1 MNKRNIWIDCD
12 PGIDDAIALA
22 AAAASRDTLNIHG
35 ISTVAGNQTIERV
48 TNNALALS
56 SFLNMDVPVVRGA
69 EGPLTRAKEDA
80 GHVHGETGLGNTV
93 LPKTPKQAE
102 PGNSFQVIRDH
113 IMNLPADEKMTL
125 VPVGPLTNIAL
136 LLKVFPEVL
145 DRIEEIVLMGGGTF
159 GNRTPTAEFNIWG
172 DPEAAKIVFDSGLP
186 IVMCGLDVTHKS
198 GLDRRQVEAL
208 FNSEGEVQKTFGEML
223 KFYFDSPAYINSELV
238 HIHDAV
244 AVIYLTNPEIF
255 KGMQVSVDVDCT
267 DDINR
272 GMTVCDV
279 RKTAPEAGRNVN
291 LLNDIDLT
299 AFQNLLLEKIGSLQ

>member
-1 MNKRNIWIDCD
+1 MSKINVWIDCD

-22 AAAASRDTLNIHG
+22 AAAASQDALHIHG

-56 SFLNMDVPVVRGA
+56 SFLKLDVPVVRGA

-93 LPKTPKQAE
+93 LPKTEKQAE
-102 PGNSFQVIRDH
+102 KGNTFQLIRDA
-113 IMNLPADEKMTL
+113 IMNLPEDEKMTL

-136 LLKVFPEVL
+136 LLKVYPEVNT
-145 DRIEEIVLMGGGTF
+145 RIKEIVLMGGGTF

-172 DPEAAKIVFDSGLP
+172 DPEAAKIVFDSDLP

-198 GLDRRQVEAL
+198 GLDRNQVEAM
-208 FNSEGEVQKTFGEML
+208 FTSQNEVQQAFGDML
-223 KFYFDSPAYINSELV
+223 KFYFDSPAYINSDLV

-244 AVIYLTNPEIF
+244 AVIYVTNPEIF
-255 KGMQVSVDVDCT
+255 KGIQVSVDVDCT

-272 GMTVCDV
+272 GMTVCDL
-279 RKTAPEAGRNVN
+279 RKTAPEAGRNVT
-291 LLNDIDLT
+291 LLNDIDST
-299 AFQNLLLEKIGSLQ
+299 AFQNILLEKLSSL

>member
-1 MNKRNIWIDCD
+1 MSKINVWIDCD

-22 AAAASRDTLNIHG
+22 AAAASQDALHIHG

-56 SFLNMDVPVVRGA
+56 SFLKLDVPVVRGA

-93 LPKTPKQAE
+93 LPKTEKQVE
-102 PGNSFQVIRDH
+102 KGNTFQLIRDA
-113 IMNLPADEKMTL
+113 IMNLPEDEKMTL

-136 LLKVFPEVL
+136 LLKVYPEVNT
-145 DRIEEIVLMGGGTF
+145 RIKEIVLMGGGTF

-172 DPEAAKIVFDSGLP
+172 DPEAAKIVFDSDLP

-198 GLDRRQVEAL
+198 GLDRNQVEAM
-208 FNSEGEVQKTFGEML
+208 FTSQNEVQQAFGDML
-223 KFYFDSPAYINSELV
+223 KFYFDSPAYINSDLV

-244 AVIYLTNPEIF
+244 AVIYVTNPEIF
-255 KGMQVSVDVDCT
+255 KGIQVSVDVDCT

-272 GMTVCDV
+272 GMTVCDL
-279 RKTAPEAGRNVN
+279 RKTAPEAGRNVS

-299 AFQNLLLEKIGSLQ
+299 AFQNILLEKLSSL

>member
-1 MNKRNIWIDCD
+1 MSKINVWIDCD

-22 AAAASRDTLNIHG
+22 AAAASQDALHIHG

-56 SFLNMDVPVVRGA
+56 SFLKLDVPVVRGA

-93 LPKTPKQAE
+93 LPKTEKQAE
-102 PGNSFQVIRDH
+102 KGNTFQLIRDA
-113 IMNLPADEKMTL
+113 IMNLPEDEKMTL

-136 LLKVFPEVL
+136 LLKVYPEVNT
-145 DRIEEIVLMGGGTF
+145 RIKEIVLMGGGTF

-172 DPEAAKIVFDSGLP
+172 DPEAAKIVFDSDLP

-198 GLDRRQVEAL
+198 GLDRNQVEAM
-208 FNSEGEVQKTFGEML
+208 FTSQNEVQKAFGDML
-223 KFYFDSPAYINSELV
+223 KFYFDSPAYINSDLV

-244 AVIYLTNPEIF
+244 AVIYVTNPEIF
-255 KGMQVSVDVDCT
+255 KGIQVSVDVDCT

-272 GMTVCDV
+272 GMTVCDL
-279 RKTAPEAGRNVN
+279 RKTAPEAGRNVT

-299 AFQNLLLEKIGSLQ
+299 AFQNILLEKLSSL

>member
-1 MNKRNIWIDCD
+1 MSKINVWIDCD

-22 AAAASRDTLNIHG
+22 AAAASQDALHIHG

-56 SFLNMDVPVVRGA
+56 SFLKLDVPVVRGA

-93 LPKTPKQAE
+93 LPKTEKQAE
-102 PGNSFQVIRDH
+102 KGNTFQLIRDA
-113 IMNLPADEKMTL
+113 IMNLPEDEKMTL

-136 LLKVFPEVL
+136 LLKVYPEVNT
-145 DRIEEIVLMGGGTF
+145 RIKEIVLMGGGTF

-172 DPEAAKIVFDSGLP
+172 DPEAAKIVFDSDLP

-198 GLDRRQVEAL
+198 GLDRNQVEAM
-208 FNSEGEVQKTFGEML
+208 FTSQNEVQQAFGDML
-223 KFYFDSPAYINSELV
+223 KFYFDSPAYINSDLV

-244 AVIYLTNPEIF
+244 AVIYVTNPEIF
-255 KGMQVSVDVDCT
+255 KGIQVSVDVDCT

-272 GMTVCDV
+272 GMTVCDL
-279 RKTAPEAGRNVN
+279 RKTAPEAGRNVS

-299 AFQNLLLEKIGSLQ
+299 AFQNILLEKLSSL

>member
-1 MNKRNIWIDCD
+1 MSKINVWIDCD

-22 AAAASRDTLNIHG
+22 AAAASQDALHIHG

-56 SFLNMDVPVVRGA
+56 SFLKLDVPVVRGA

-93 LPKTPKQAE
+93 LPKTEKQAE
-102 PGNSFQVIRDH
+102 KGNTFQLIRDA
-113 IMNLPADEKMTL
+113 IMNLPEDEKMTL

-136 LLKVFPEVL
+136 LLKVYPEVST
-145 DRIEEIVLMGGGTF
+145 RIKEIVLMGGGTF

-172 DPEAAKIVFDSGLP
+172 DPEAAKIVFDSDLP

-198 GLDRRQVEAL
+198 GLDRNQVEAM
-208 FNSEGEVQKTFGEML
+208 FTSQNEVQQAFGDML
-223 KFYFDSPAYINSELV
+223 KFYFNSPAYINSDLV

-244 AVIYLTNPEIF
+244 AVIYVTNPEIF
-255 KGMQVSVDVDCT
+255 KGIQVSVDVDCT

-272 GMTVCDV
+272 GMTVCDL
-279 RKTAPEAGRNVN
+279 RKTAPEAGRNVT

-299 AFQNLLLEKIGSLQ
+299 AFQNILLEKLSSL

>member
-1 MNKRNIWIDCD
+1 MSKINVWIDCD
-12 PGIDDAIALA
+12 PGLDDAIALA
-22 AAAASRDTLNIHG
+22 AAAASQDALHIHG

-56 SFLNMDVPVVRGA
+56 SFLKLDVPVVRGA

-93 LPKTPKQAE
+93 LPKTEKQAE
-102 PGNSFQVIRDH
+102 KGNTFQLIRDA
-113 IMNLPADEKMTL
+113 IMNLPEDEKMTL

-136 LLKVFPEVL
+136 LLKVYPEVNT
-145 DRIEEIVLMGGGTF
+145 RITEIVLMGGGTF

-172 DPEAAKIVFDSGLP
+172 DPEAAKIVFDSDLP

-198 GLDRRQVEAL
+198 GLDRNQVEAM
-208 FNSEGEVQKTFGEML
+208 FTSQNEVQQAFGDML
-223 KFYFDSPAYINSELV
+223 KFYFDSPAYINSDLV

-244 AVIYLTNPEIF
+244 AVIYVTNPEIF
-255 KGMQVSVDVDCT
+255 KGIQVSVDVDCT

-272 GMTVCDV
+272 GMTVCDL
-279 RKTAPEAGRNVN
+279 RKTAPEAGRNVT

-299 AFQNLLLEKIGSLQ
+299 AFQNILLEKLSSL

>member
-1 MNKRNIWIDCD
+1 MSKINVWIDCD

-22 AAAASRDTLNIHG
+22 AAAASKDALHIHG

-56 SFLNMDVPVVRGA
+56 SFLKLDVPVVRGA

-93 LPKTPKQAE
+93 LPKTEKQAE
-102 PGNSFQVIRDH
+102 KGNTFQLIRDA
-113 IMNLPADEKMTL
+113 IMNLPEDEKMTL

-136 LLKVFPEVL
+136 LLKVYPEVST
-145 DRIEEIVLMGGGTF
+145 RIKEIVLMGGGTF

-172 DPEAAKIVFDSGLP
+172 DPEAAKIVFDSDLP

-198 GLDRRQVEAL
+198 GLDRNQVEAM
-208 FNSEGEVQKTFGEML
+208 FTSQNEVQQAFGDML
-223 KFYFDSPAYINSELV
+223 KFYFDSPAYINSDLV

-244 AVIYLTNPEIF
+244 AVIYVTNPEIF
-255 KGMQVSVDVDCT
+255 KGVQVSVDVDCT

-272 GMTVCDV
+272 GMTVCDL
-279 RKTAPEAGRNVN
+279 RKTAPEAGRNVT

-299 AFQNLLLEKIGSLQ
+299 AFQNILLEKLSSL

>member
-1 MNKRNIWIDCD
+1 MSKINVWIDCD

-22 AAAASRDTLNIHG
+22 AAAASQDALHIHG

-56 SFLNMDVPVVRGA
+56 SFLKLDVPVVRGA

-93 LPKTPKQAE
+93 LPKTEKQAE
-102 PGNSFQVIRDH
+102 KGNTFQLIRDA
-113 IMNLPADEKMTL
+113 IMNLPEDEKMTL

-136 LLKVFPEVL
+136 LLKVYPEVST
-145 DRIEEIVLMGGGTF
+145 RIKEIVLMGGGTF

-172 DPEAAKIVFDSGLP
+172 DPEAAKIVFDSDLP

-198 GLDRRQVEAL
+198 GLDRNQVEAM
-208 FNSEGEVQKTFGEML
+208 FTSQNEVQQAFGDML
-223 KFYFDSPAYINSELV
+223 KFYFDSPAYINSDLV

-244 AVIYLTNPEIF
+244 AVIYVTNPEIF
-255 KGMQVSVDVDCT
+255 KGIQVSVDVDCT

-272 GMTVCDV
+272 GMTVCDL
-279 RKTAPEAGRNVN
+279 RKTAPEAGRNVT

-299 AFQNLLLEKIGSLQ
+299 AFQNILLEKLSSL

>member
-1 MNKRNIWIDCD
+1 MKKTNVWIDCD

-22 AAAASRDTLNIHG
+22 AAAASQDTLKIHG

-56 SFLNMDVPVVRGA
+56 SFLGINNVPVVRGA

-93 LPKTPKQAE
+93 LPKTAKQVE
-102 PGNSFQVIRDH
+102 EGNPFQVMRDY
-113 IMNLPADEKMTL
+113 IMNLEQDEKMTL

-136 LLKVFPEVL
+136 LLKVYPEVSE
-145 DRIEEIVLMGGGTF
+145 RIERIVLMGGGTF

-172 DPEAAKIVFDSGLP
+172 DPEAAKIVFDSELP

-198 GLDRRQVEAL
+198 GLYRDQVNAL
-208 FNSEGEVQKTFGEML
+208 HDSQSEVQKAFGDML
-223 KFYFDSPAYINSELV
+223 KFYFDSPAYANSELV

-244 AVIYLTNPEIF
+244 AIIYLTNPEIF
-255 KGMQVSVDVDCT
+255 SGIQVSVDVDCT

-272 GMTVCDV
+272 GMTVCDL
-279 RKTAPEAGRNVN
+279 RKTSSEEGRNVM
-291 LLNDIDLT
+291 LLNDINLNE
-299 AFQNLLLEKIGSLQ
+299 FQNILLDKLNNL

>member
-1 MNKRNIWIDCD
+1 MSKKNIWIDCD

-22 AAAASRDTLNIHG
+22 AAAASRDALNIHG

-56 SFLNMDVPVVRGA
+56 AFLDLDVPVVKGA
-69 EGPLTRAKEDA
+69 EGPLTRQKEDA

-93 LPKTPKQAE
+93 LPKTSKQVE
-102 PGNSFQVIRDH
+102 PGNSFQLIRDY
-113 IMNLPADEKMTL
+113 IMNLPEDEKMTL

-136 LLKVFPEVL
+136 LLKVFPETAE
-145 DRIEEIVLMGGGTF
+145 RIEEIVLMGGGTF

-172 DPEAAKIVFDSGLP
+172 DPEAAKIVFDSDLP

-198 GLDRRQVEAL
+198 GLDRNQVEAM
-208 FNSEGEVQKTFGEML
+208 FTSQNEVQQAFGDML
-223 KFYFDSPAYINSELV
+223 KFYFDSPAYINSDLV

-244 AVIYLTNPEIF
+244 AVIYVTNPEIF
-255 KGMQVSVDVDCT
+255 KGIQVSVDVDCT

-272 GMTVCDV
+272 GMTVCDL
-279 RKTAPEAGRNVN
+279 RKTAPEAGRNVT

-299 AFQNLLLEKIGSLQ
+299 AFQNILLEKLSSL

>member
-1 MNKRNIWIDCD
+1 MSKINVWIDCD

-22 AAAASRDTLNIHG
+22 AAAASQDALHIHG

-56 SFLNMDVPVVRGA
+56 SFLKLDVPVVRGA

-93 LPKTPKQAE
+93 LPKTEKQAE
-102 PGNSFQVIRDH
+102 KGNTFQLIRDA
-113 IMNLPADEKMTL
+113 IMNLPEDEKMTL

-136 LLKVFPEVL
+136 LLKVYPEVNT
-145 DRIEEIVLMGGGTF
+145 RIKEIVLMGGGTF

-172 DPEAAKIVFDSGLP
+172 DPEAAKIVFDSDLP

-198 GLDRRQVEAL
+198 GLDRNQVEAM
-208 FNSEGEVQKTFGEML
+208 FTSQNEVQQAFGDML
-223 KFYFDSPAYINSELV
+223 KFYFDSPAYINSDLV

-244 AVIYLTNPEIF
+244 AVIYVTNPEIF
-255 KGMQVSVDVDCT
+255 KGIQVSVDVDCT

-272 GMTVCDV
+272 GMTVCDL
-279 RKTAPEAGRNVN
+279 RKTAPEAGRNVT

-299 AFQNLLLEKIGSLQ
+299 AFQNILLEKLSSL

>member
-1 MNKRNIWIDCD
+1 MSKINVWIDCD

-22 AAAASRDTLNIHG
+22 AAAASQDALHIHG

-56 SFLNMDVPVVRGA
+56 SFLKLDVPVVRGA

-93 LPKTPKQAE
+93 LPKTGKQAE
-102 PGNSFQVIRDH
+102 KGNTFQLIRDA
-113 IMNLPADEKMTL
+113 IMNLPEDEKMTL

-136 LLKVFPEVL
+136 LLKVYPEVNT
-145 DRIEEIVLMGGGTF
+145 RIKEIVLMGGGTF

-172 DPEAAKIVFDSGLP
+172 DPEAAKIVFDSDLP

-198 GLDRRQVEAL
+198 GLDRNQVEAM
-208 FNSEGEVQKTFGEML
+208 FTSQNEVQQAFGDML
-223 KFYFDSPAYINSELV
+223 KFYFDSPAYINSDLV

-244 AVIYLTNPEIF
+244 AVIYVTNPEIF
-255 KGMQVSVDVDCT
+255 KGIQVSVDVDCT

-272 GMTVCDV
+272 GMTVCDL
-279 RKTAPEAGRNVN
+279 RKTAPEAGRNVT

-299 AFQNLLLEKIGSLQ
+299 AFQNILLEKLSSL

>member
-1 MNKRNIWIDCD
+1 MSKINVWIDCD
-12 PGIDDAIALA
+12 PGIDDAIALE
-22 AAAASRDTLNIHG
+22 AAAASQDALHIHG

-56 SFLNMDVPVVRGA
+56 SFLKLDVPVVRGA

-93 LPKTPKQAE
+93 LPKTEKQAE
-102 PGNSFQVIRDH
+102 KGNTFQLIRDA
-113 IMNLPADEKMTL
+113 IMNLPEDEKMTL

-136 LLKVFPEVL
+136 LLKVYPEVNT
-145 DRIEEIVLMGGGTF
+145 RIKEIVLMGGGTF

-172 DPEAAKIVFDSGLP
+172 DPEAAKIVFDSDLP

-198 GLDRRQVEAL
+198 GLDRNQVEAM
-208 FNSEGEVQKTFGEML
+208 FTSQNEVQQAFGDML
-223 KFYFDSPAYINSELV
+223 KFYFDSPAYINSDLV

-244 AVIYLTNPEIF
+244 AVIYVTNPEIF
-255 KGMQVSVDVDCT
+255 KGIQVSVDVDCT

-272 GMTVCDV
+272 GMTVCDL
-279 RKTAPEAGRNVN
+279 RKTAPEAGRNVT

-299 AFQNLLLEKIGSLQ
+299 AFQNILLEKLSSL

>member
-1 MNKRNIWIDCD
+1 MSKINVWIDCD

-22 AAAASRDTLNIHG
+22 AAAASQDALHIHG

-56 SFLNMDVPVVRGA
+56 SFLKLDVPVVRGA

-93 LPKTPKQAE
+93 LPKTGKQAE
-102 PGNSFQVIRDH
+102 KGNTFQLIRDA
-113 IMNLPADEKMTL
+113 IMNLPEDEKMTL

-136 LLKVFPEVL
+136 LLKVYPEVNT
-145 DRIEEIVLMGGGTF
+145 RIKEIVLMGGGTF

-172 DPEAAKIVFDSGLP
+172 DPEAAKIVFDSDLP

-198 GLDRRQVEAL
+198 GLDRNQVEAM
-208 FNSEGEVQKTFGEML
+208 FTSQNEVQKAFGDML
-223 KFYFDSPAYINSELV
+223 KFYFDSPAYINSDLV

-244 AVIYLTNPEIF
+244 AVIYVTNPEIF
-255 KGMQVSVDVDCT
+255 KGIQVSVDVDCT

-272 GMTVCDV
+272 GMTVCDL
-279 RKTAPEAGRNVN
+279 RKTAPEAGRNVT

-299 AFQNLLLEKIGSLQ
+299 AFQNILLEKLSSL

>member
-1 MNKRNIWIDCD
+1 MSKINVWIDCD

-22 AAAASRDTLNIHG
+22 AAAASQDALHIHG

-56 SFLNMDVPVVRGA
+56 SFLKLDVPVVRGA

-93 LPKTPKQAE
+93 LPKTEKQAE
-102 PGNSFQVIRDH
+102 KGNTFQLIRDA
-113 IMNLPADEKMTL
+113 IMNLPEDEKMTL

-136 LLKVFPEVL
+136 LLKVYPEVST
-145 DRIEEIVLMGGGTF
+145 RIKEIVLMGGGTF

-172 DPEAAKIVFDSGLP
+172 DPEAAKIVFDSDLP

-198 GLDRRQVEAL
+198 GLDRNQVEAM
-208 FNSEGEVQKTFGEML
+208 FTSQNEVQQAFGDML
-223 KFYFDSPAYINSELV
+223 KFYFDSPAYINSDLV

-244 AVIYLTNPEIF
+244 AVIYVTNPEIF
-255 KGMQVSVDVDCT
+255 KGIQVSVDVDCT

-272 GMTVCDV
+272 GMTVCDL
-279 RKTAPEAGRNVN
+279 RKTAPKAGRNVT

-299 AFQNLLLEKIGSLQ
+299 AFQNILLEKLSSL

>member
-1 MNKRNIWIDCD
+1 MSKINVWIDCD

-22 AAAASRDTLNIHG
+22 AAAASQDALHIHG

-56 SFLNMDVPVVRGA
+56 SFLKLDVPVVRGA

-93 LPKTPKQAE
+93 LPKTEKQAE
-102 PGNSFQVIRDH
+102 KGNAFQLIRDA
-113 IMNLPADEKMTL
+113 IMNLPEDEKMTL

-136 LLKVFPEVL
+136 LLKVYPEVNT
-145 DRIEEIVLMGGGTF
+145 RIKEIVLMGGGTF

-172 DPEAAKIVFDSGLP
+172 DPEAAKIVFDSDLP

-198 GLDRRQVEAL
+198 GLDRNQVEAM
-208 FNSEGEVQKTFGEML
+208 FTSQNEVQQAFGDML
-223 KFYFDSPAYINSELV
+223 QFYFDSPAYINSDLV

-244 AVIYLTNPEIF
+244 AVIYVTNPEIF
-255 KGMQVSVDVDCT
+255 KGIQVSVDVDCT

-272 GMTVCDV
+272 GMTVCDL
-279 RKTAPEAGRNVN
+279 RKTAPEAGRNVT

-299 AFQNLLLEKIGSLQ
+299 AFQNILLEKLSSL

>member
-1 MNKRNIWIDCD
+1 MSKINVWIDCD

-22 AAAASRDTLNIHG
+22 AAAASQDALHIHG

-56 SFLNMDVPVVRGA
+56 SFLKLDVPVVCGA

-93 LPKTPKQAE
+93 LPKTEKQAE
-102 PGNSFQVIRDH
+102 KGNTFQLIRDA
-113 IMNLPADEKMTL
+113 IMNLPEDEKMTL

-136 LLKVFPEVL
+136 LLKVYPEVNT
-145 DRIEEIVLMGGGTF
+145 RIKEIVLMGGGTF

-172 DPEAAKIVFDSGLP
+172 DPEAAKIVFDSDLP

-198 GLDRRQVEAL
+198 GLDRNQVEAM
-208 FNSEGEVQKTFGEML
+208 FTSQNEVQQAFGDML
-223 KFYFDSPAYINSELV
+223 KFYFDSPAYINSDLV

-244 AVIYLTNPEIF
+244 AVIYVTNPEIF
-255 KGMQVSVDVDCT
+255 KGIQVSVDVDCT

-272 GMTVCDV
+272 GMTVCDL
-279 RKTAPEAGRNVN
+279 RKTAPEAGRNVT

-299 AFQNLLLEKIGSLQ
+299 AFQNILLEKLSSL

>member
-1 MNKRNIWIDCD
+1 MSKINVWIDCD

-22 AAAASRDTLNIHG
+22 AAAASQDALHIHG

-56 SFLNMDVPVVRGA
+56 SFLKLDMPVVRGA

-93 LPKTPKQAE
+93 LPKTEKQAE
-102 PGNSFQVIRDH
+102 KGNTFQLIRDA
-113 IMNLPADEKMTL
+113 IMNLPEDEKMTL

-136 LLKVFPEVL
+136 LLKVYPEVNT
-145 DRIEEIVLMGGGTF
+145 RIKEIVLMGGGTF

-172 DPEAAKIVFDSGLP
+172 DPEAAKIVFDSDLP

-198 GLDRRQVEAL
+198 GLDRNQVEAM
-208 FNSEGEVQKTFGEML
+208 FTSQNEVQQAFGDML
-223 KFYFDSPAYINSELV
+223 KFYFDSPAYINSDLV

-244 AVIYLTNPEIF
+244 AVIYVTNPEIF
-255 KGMQVSVDVDCT
+255 KGIQVSVDVDCT

-272 GMTVCDV
+272 GMTVCDL
-279 RKTAPEAGRNVN
+279 RKTAPEAGRNVT
-291 LLNDIDLT
+291 LLNDIDST
-299 AFQNLLLEKIGSLQ
+299 AFQNILLEKLSSL

>member
-1 MNKRNIWIDCD
+1 MSKINVWIDCD

-22 AAAASRDTLNIHG
+22 AAAASQDALHIHG

-56 SFLNMDVPVVRGA
+56 SFLKLDVPVVRGA

-93 LPKTPKQAE
+93 LQKTEKQAE
-102 PGNSFQVIRDH
+102 KGNTFQLIRDA
-113 IMNLPADEKMTL
+113 IMNLPEDEKMTL

-136 LLKVFPEVL
+136 LLKVYPEVNT
-145 DRIEEIVLMGGGTF
+145 RIKEIVLMGGGTF

-172 DPEAAKIVFDSGLP
+172 DPEAAKIVFDSDLP

-198 GLDRRQVEAL
+198 GLDRNQVEAM
-208 FNSEGEVQKTFGEML
+208 FTSQNEVQQAFGDML
-223 KFYFDSPAYINSELV
+223 KFYFDSPAYINSDLV

-244 AVIYLTNPEIF
+244 AVIYVTNPEIF
-255 KGMQVSVDVDCT
+255 KGIQVSVDVDCT

-272 GMTVCDV
+272 GMTVCDL
-279 RKTAPEAGRNVN
+279 RKTAPEAGRNVT

-299 AFQNLLLEKIGSLQ
+299 AFQNILLEKLSSL

>member
-1 MNKRNIWIDCD
+1 MKKINIWIDCD

-22 AAAASRDTLNIHG
+22 AAAASQDILKIHG

-48 TNNALALS
+48 TNNALSLS
-56 SFLNMDVPVVRGA
+56 SFLGLAEAPVVRGA

-93 LPKTPKQAE
+93 LPKTSKQVE
-102 PGNSFQVIRDH
+102 EGNPFQVMRNH
-113 IMNLPADEKMTL
+113 IMDLPKNEKMTL
-125 VPVGPLTNIAL
+125 VPIGPLTNIAL
-136 LLKVFPEVL
+136 LLKVFPEVNE
-145 DRIEEIVLMGGGTF
+145 RIERIVLMGGGTF

-198 GLDRRQVEAL
+198 GLDREQVSVL
-208 FNSEGEVQKTFGEML
+208 KDSTGEIQQKFGEML
-223 KFYFDSPAYINSELV
+223 QFYFDSSEYEHTTLV

-244 AVIYLTNPEIF
+244 AVVYLTNPEIF
-255 KGMQVSVDVDCT
+255 EGLQVSVDVDCT

-272 GMTVCDV
+272 GMTVCDL
-279 RKTAPEAGRNVN
+279 RTTAPAGERNVT
-291 LLNDIDLT
+291 LLNDIDLNE
-299 AFQNLLLEKIGSLQ
+299 FQNILLDKLNNL